1 MDTQIN
7 ESQPTSPCTA
17 NGTMPR
23 SRISARAAAL
33 PASPIRRFFEIAA
46 TMDNV
51 ISLSIGEPDFV
62 TPTPVM
68 EAGMRSLR
76 AGHTSY
82 TDNSG
87 LLELREAILA
97 HWSRLYDCPAYDPV
111 TEVLV
116 TVGVSEATQL
126 AFDAILDPGD
136 EVIIP
141 QPCFVS
147 FTAAV
152 QMAGGV
158 PVPLPTSVEN
168 DFQVTVADIEK
179 RLTPRTKA
187 LMLSFPNNPTG
198 AVLDRPLLTAIADL
212 AARRDLLV
220 IADEIYDRLVY
231 GDHAHV
237 MFAGLPDMRERTIHL
252 GGFSKDYA
260 MTGWRIGFALGPRE
274 VLSAMRR
281 IHQYLIMSAPTMGQ
295 EAALAALTLPEAE
308 EHVQRMVAAY
318 DARRRVIVAGLN
330 ELGMPCFEPKGAFY
344 AFPSIARTGME
355 DTEFAEKLLME
366 EQVAVIPGSAFGEG
380 GAGYVRCCYA
390 ASMEDIEEALRRM
403 RNFMHR
409 HG

>member
-1 MDTQIN
+1 M
-7 ESQPTSPCTA
+7 S
-17 NGTMPR
+17 
-23 SRISARAAAL
+23 
-33 PASPIRRFFEIAA
+33 
-46 TMDNV
+46 
-51 ISLSIGEPDFV
+51 
-62 TPTPVM
+62 
-68 EAGMRSLR
+68 
-76 AGHTSY
+76 
-82 TDNSG
+82 
-87 LLELREAILA
+87 
-97 HWSRLYDCPAYDPV
+97 
-111 TEVLV
+111 
-116 TVGVSEATQL
+116 
-126 AFDAILDPGD
+126 
-136 EVIIP
+136 
-141 QPCFVS
+141 
-147 FTAAV
+147 
-152 QMAGGV
+152 
-158 PVPLPTSVEN
+158 
-168 DFQVTVADIEK
+168 
-179 RLTPRTKA
+179 
-187 LMLSFPNNPTG
+187 
-198 AVLDRPLLTAIADL
+198 
-212 AARRDLLV
+212 
-220 IADEIYDRLVY
+220 
-231 GDHAHV
+231 